1 VEWRAWLTPPPLQV
15 STGAAPLCVI
25 LPPPPTLSWTARSGP
40 PLPQYHLPR
49 AAVRSSGAHQP
60 HRQAPRSLLRR
71 ETPPP
76 KPPSRRPMASV
87 SHRRYLLAR
96 RDPHIP
102 LMLESP
108 PAPRRSHPPAVVHRA
123 ARVLGDCTARARI
136 AARVARTAW
145 PFDMWT
151 EPASQSLGPKWR
163 PSTVSAFQFP
173 KSIFD
178 LNF

>member
-15 STGAAPLCVI
+15 STGAAPLCII
-25 LPPPPTLSWTARSGP
+25 LPPPTLSWTAQSGP

-76 KPPSRRPMASV
+76 KPPSRRPMNSV
-87 SHRRYLLAR
+87 SHRRYLLAW

-108 PAPRRSHPPAVVHRA
+108 PSFIAPPGCSVIARHALTSLRA
-123 ARVLGDCTARARI
+123 WLGQPGRLTCGPSQQAKALGQNGGPVL
-136 AARVARTAW
+136 
-145 PFDMWT
+145 
-151 EPASQSLGPKWR
+151 
-163 PSTVSAFQFP
+163 FQLFNFLNQF
-173 KSIFD
+173 SI
-178 LNF
+178 